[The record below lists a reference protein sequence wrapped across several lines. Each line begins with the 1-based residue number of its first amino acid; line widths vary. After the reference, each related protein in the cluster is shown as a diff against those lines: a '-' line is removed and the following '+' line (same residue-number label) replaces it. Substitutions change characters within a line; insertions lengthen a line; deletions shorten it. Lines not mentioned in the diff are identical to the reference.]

1 MQTTSRTVL
10 FALTPLAFCLL
21 QAGSAHGQTIP
32 GLNTTVP
39 GGVGLP
45 QQIDGG
51 DTQGGGLLAPLAGAS
66 APTVPRGNFVQPT
79 LGMSVVQTSNAY
91 FGTATPAKSDT
102 IISVT
107 PGIAFQTEGPDLRTY
122 GNFALNGQYYA
133 RGSYSNTVLP
143 SGVLGLS
150 ARLVDQWLYF
160 DAGITS
166 QQNALLTIP
175 TQSTGTATYTTT
187 QYRVSPYIDHR
198 FNDDLRLRA
207 RSDNIWTRISGNQTG
222 QALSNGRYGL
232 QSVQLDRRPTPFGW
246 GLDARQEE
254 TVYTT
259 SGALTVRDEIVRA
272 RGLYA
277 FTPHVE
283 AGLIGGYEHYST
295 SYASLGHSIYGVQA
309 NWRPNVFTRLDGVV
323 ERRFFGTGWNINAS
337 QQIQRLSLRMN
348 WNRGPSTFLAGLQ
361 TIPSG
366 VSLSTLLDGMLASQY
381 PDPTARARAVQNL
394 LAVTGLPST
403 LPNAINYYT
412 QSATLQDTFTAT
424 AVLLAER
431 NSYTASLFHTKTQD
445 LVLPG
450 SPPLNNLLIASADY
464 VQNGIGLS
472 YGRRLS
478 PVMSLNVGV
487 LRALSTGFG
496 LNQGVSTR
504 QTSFIVQINRRLSP
518 QTILV
523 LGVRRQLLD
532 TANTG
537 ILNANESAIY
547 AGLTHQF

>member
-1 MQTTSRTVL
+1 MPTASRTFL

-21 QAGSAHGQTIP
+21 QAGAANAQTIP
-32 GLNTTVP
+32 GLNTAVP
-39 GGVGLP
+39 GGMGLP
-45 QQIDGG
+45 QQI
-51 DTQGGGLLAPLAGAS
+51 GGGETADGVLAPLAGAS
-66 APTVPRGNFVQPT
+66 APVPRGNFVQPS

-102 IISVT
+102 IISIS

-143 SGVLGLS
+143 SGVLGLN

-175 TQSTGTATYTTT
+175 TQSTSTATYTTT

-198 FNDDLRLRA
+198 FSDNLRLRA
-207 RSDNIWTRISGNQTG
+207 RSDNIWTQISGNQTG
-222 QALSNGRYGL
+222 QALSNGRYSL
-232 QSVQLDRRPTPFGW
+232 QTVRLDRRPTPLGW
-246 GLDARQEE
+246 GLDAKQEE
-254 TVYTT
+254 TVYTN
-259 SGALTVRDEIVRA
+259 SGSLAVRDEIVRA

-277 FTPHVE
+277 FTPHFE

-295 SYASLGHSIYGVQA
+295 SYASLGHSIYGMQA
-309 NWRPNVFTRLDGVV
+309 DWRPNLFTRLGGVV
-323 ERRFFGTGWNINAS
+323 ERRFFGTGWDVSAS
-337 QQIQRLSLRMN
+337 QQIQQLSLRMN
-348 WNRGPSTFLAGLQ
+348 WTRGPSTFLAGLQ

-366 VSLSTLLDGMLASQY
+366 VSLSTLLNGMLASQY
-381 PDPTARARAVQNL
+381 PDPAARARAVQNL
-394 LAVTGLPST
+394 LSVTGLPST

-424 AVLLAER
+424 AVLLAQR
-431 NSYTASLFHTKTQD
+431 NSYSASVFHTKTQD
-445 LVLPG
+445 LLLPG
-450 SPPLNNLLIASADY
+450 SPPLNNLLIASANY

-472 YGRRLS
+472 YGRRLT

-487 LRALSTGFG
+487 LRALNTGFG
-496 LNQGVSTR
+496 LNQGISTR
-504 QTSFIVQINRRLSP
+504 QTSFIVQLNRRLSP

-523 LGVRRQLLD
+523 LGARRQLLD

>member
-1 MQTTSRTVL
+1 MPTTSRTFL

-21 QAGSAHGQTIP
+21 QAGAANAQTIP
-32 GLNTTVP
+32 GLNTAVP
-39 GGVGLP
+39 GGMGLP
-45 QQIDGG
+45 QQI
-51 DTQGGGLLAPLAGAS
+51 GGGETADGVLAPLAGAS
-66 APTVPRGNFVQPT
+66 APVPRGNFVQPS

-102 IISVT
+102 IISIS

-175 TQSTGTATYTTT
+175 TQSTSTATYTTT

-198 FNDDLRLRA
+198 FSDNLRLRA
-207 RSDNIWTRISGNQTG
+207 RSDNIWTQISGNQTG
-222 QALSNGRYGL
+222 QALSNGRYSL
-232 QSVQLDRRPTPFGW
+232 QTVRLDRRPTPLGW
-246 GLDARQEE
+246 GLDAKQEE
-254 TVYTT
+254 TVYTN
-259 SGALTVRDEIVRA
+259 SGSLAVRDEIVRA

-277 FTPHVE
+277 FTPHFE

-295 SYASLGHSIYGVQA
+295 SYASLGHSIYGMQA
-309 NWRPNVFTRLDGVV
+309 DWRPNLFTRLGGVV
-323 ERRFFGTGWNINAS
+323 ERRFFGTGWDVSAS
-337 QQIQRLSLRMN
+337 QQIQQLSLRMN
-348 WNRGPSTFLAGLQ
+348 WTRGPSTFLAGLQ

-366 VSLSTLLDGMLASQY
+366 VSLSTLLNGMLASQY
-381 PDPTARARAVQNL
+381 PDPAARARAVQNL
-394 LAVTGLPST
+394 LSVTGLPST

-424 AVLLAER
+424 AVLLAQR
-431 NSYTASLFHTKTQD
+431 NSYSASVFHTKTQD
-445 LVLPG
+445 LLLPG
-450 SPPLNNLLIASADY
+450 SPPLNNLLIASANY

-472 YGRRLS
+472 YGRRLT

-487 LRALSTGFG
+487 LRALNTGFG
-496 LNQGVSTR
+496 LNQGISTR
-504 QTSFIVQINRRLSP
+504 QTSFIVQLNRRLSP

-523 LGVRRQLLD
+523 LGARRQLLD

>member
-21 QAGSAHGQTIP
+21 QAGAASAQTLP
-32 GLNTTVP
+32 GLNTAVP

-45 QQIDGG
+45 QQIEGG
-51 DTQGGGLLAPLAGAS
+51 GAQGGGLLAPLAGAS
-66 APTVPRGNFVQPT
+66 APIVPRGNFVQPS
-79 LGMSVVQTSNAY
+79 LGMSVLQTSNAY
-91 FGTATPAKSDT
+91 FGTATPARSDT
-102 IISVT
+102 IFSIT
-107 PGIAFQTEGPDLRTY
+107 PGIAFQTEGPDLRTF

-133 RGSYSNTVLP
+133 RSSYSNTVLP

-175 TQSTGTATYTTT
+175 SQNTGTATYTTT

-198 FNDDLRLRA
+198 FNDNLRLRA
-207 RSDNIWTRISGNQTG
+207 RSDDTWTHISGNQTG
-222 QALSNGRYGL
+222 EALSNGRYSV
-232 QSVQLDRRPTPFGW
+232 QSVRLDRRPTPFGW

-254 TVYTT
+254 TTYTT
-259 SGALTVRDEIVRA
+259 TGSLTVRDEIVRG

-277 FTPHVE
+277 FTPHLE

-309 NWRPNVFTRLDGVV
+309 NWRPNLFTRLDAVV

-348 WNRGPSTFLAGLQ
+348 WTRGPSTFLAGLQ

-366 VSLSTLLDGMLASQY
+366 VSLSTLLNGMLASQY

-424 AVLLAER
+424 AVLLAQR
-431 NSYTASLFHTKTQD
+431 NSYSASLFHTKTQD
-445 LVLPG
+445 LILPG
-450 SPPLNNLLIASADY
+450 SPPLNSLLIASANY

-472 YGRRLS
+472 YGRRMS

-504 QTSFIVQINRRLSP
+504 QTSFIVQLNRRLSP

-523 LGVRRQLLD
+523 LGARRQLLD

>member
-21 QAGSAHGQTIP
+21 QAGAASAQTLP
-32 GLNTTVP
+32 GLNTAVP

-45 QQIDGG
+45 QQIEGG
-51 DTQGGGLLAPLAGAS
+51 GAQGGGLLAPLAGAS
-66 APTVPRGNFVQPT
+66 APIVPRGNFVQPS
-79 LGMSVVQTSNAY
+79 LGMSVLQTSNAY
-91 FGTATPAKSDT
+91 FGTATPARSDT
-102 IISVT
+102 IFSIT
-107 PGIAFQTEGPDLRTY
+107 PGIAFQTEGPDLRTF

-133 RGSYSNTVLP
+133 RSSYSNTVLP

-175 TQSTGTATYTTT
+175 SQNTGTATYTTT

-198 FNDDLRLRA
+198 FNDNLRLRA
-207 RSDNIWTRISGNQTG
+207 RSDDTWTHISGNQTG
-222 QALSNGRYGL
+222 EALSNGRYSV
-232 QSVQLDRRPTPFGW
+232 QSVRLDRRPTPFGW

-254 TVYTT
+254 TTYTT
-259 SGALTVRDEIVRA
+259 TGSLTVRDEIVRG

-277 FTPHVE
+277 FTPHLE

-309 NWRPNVFTRLDGVV
+309 NWRPNLFTRLDAVV

-348 WNRGPSTFLAGLQ
+348 WTRGPSTFLAGLQ

-366 VSLSTLLDGMLASQY
+366 VSLSTLLNGMLASQY

-424 AVLLAER
+424 AVLLAQR
-431 NSYTASLFHTKTQD
+431 NSYSASLFHTKTQD
-445 LVLPG
+445 LILPG
-450 SPPLNNLLIASADY
+450 SPPLNSLLIASANY

-504 QTSFIVQINRRLSP
+504 QTSFIVQLNRRLSP

-523 LGVRRQLLD
+523 LGARRQLLD

>member
-1 MQTTSRTVL
+1 MPTTSRAFL

-21 QAGSAHGQTIP
+21 QAGAAGAQTIP
-32 GLNTTVP
+32 GLNTAIP

-45 QQIDGG
+45 QQI
-51 DTQGGGLLAPLAGAS
+51 GGGETTDGVLAPLAGAS
-66 APTVPRGNFVQPT
+66 APVPRGNFVQPS

-102 IISVT
+102 IISIS

-133 RGSYSNTVLP
+133 RGAYSNTVLP
-143 SGVLGLS
+143 SGVLGLN

-175 TQSTGTATYTTT
+175 TQSTSTATYTTT
-187 QYRVSPYIDHR
+187 EYRVSPYIDHR
-198 FNDDLRLRA
+198 FSDNLRLRA
-207 RSDNIWTRISGNQTG
+207 RSDNTWTHISGNQTG
-222 QALSNGRYGL
+222 QALNNGRYSL
-232 QSVQLDRRPTPFGW
+232 QTVRLDRRPTPFGW
-246 GLDARQEE
+246 GLDAKQEE
-254 TVYTT
+254 TVYTN
-259 SGALTVRDEIVRA
+259 SGSLAVRDEIVRA

-277 FTPHVE
+277 FTPHFE

-309 NWRPNVFTRLDGVV
+309 DWRPNLFTRLGGVV
-323 ERRFFGTGWNINAS
+323 ERRFFGTGWDVSAS
-337 QQIQRLSLRMN
+337 QQIQQLSLRMN
-348 WNRGPSTFLAGLQ
+348 WTRGPSTFLAGLQ

-366 VSLSTLLDGMLASQY
+366 VSLSTLLNGMLASQY

-394 LAVTGLPST
+394 LSVTGLPST

-412 QSATLQDTFTAT
+412 QSATLQNTFTAT
-424 AVLLAER
+424 AVLLAQR
-431 NSYTASLFHTKTQD
+431 NSYSASVFHTKTQD
-445 LVLPG
+445 LLLPG
-450 SPPLNNLLIASADY
+450 SPPLNNLLIASANY

-472 YGRRLS
+472 YGRRLT

-487 LRALSTGFG
+487 LRALNTGFG
-496 LNQGVSTR
+496 LNQGISTR
-504 QTSFIVQINRRLSP
+504 QTSFIVQLNRRLSP

-523 LGVRRQLLD
+523 LGARRQLLD

>member
-21 QAGSAHGQTIP
+21 QAGAASAQTLP
-32 GLNTTVP
+32 GLNTAVP

-45 QQIDGG
+45 QQIEGG
-51 DTQGGGLLAPLAGAS
+51 GAQGGGLLAPLAGAS
-66 APTVPRGNFVQPT
+66 APIVPRGNFVQPS
-79 LGMSVVQTSNAY
+79 LGMSVLQTSNAY
-91 FGTATPAKSDT
+91 FGTATPARSDT
-102 IISVT
+102 IFSIT
-107 PGIAFQTEGPDLRTY
+107 PGIAFQTEGPDLRTF

-133 RGSYSNTVLP
+133 RSSYSNTVLP

-175 TQSTGTATYTTT
+175 TQNTGTATYTTT

-198 FNDDLRLRA
+198 FNDNLRLRA
-207 RSDNIWTRISGNQTG
+207 RSDDTWTHISGNQTG
-222 QALSNGRYGL
+222 EALSNGRYSV
-232 QSVQLDRRPTPFGW
+232 QSVRLDRRPTPFGW

-254 TVYTT
+254 TTYTT
-259 SGALTVRDEIVRA
+259 TGSLTVRDEIVRG

-277 FTPHVE
+277 FTPHLE

-309 NWRPNVFTRLDGVV
+309 NWRPNLFTRLDAVV

-348 WNRGPSTFLAGLQ
+348 WTRGPSTFLAGLQ

-366 VSLSTLLDGMLASQY
+366 VSLSTLLNGMLASQY

-424 AVLLAER
+424 AVLLAQR
-431 NSYTASLFHTKTQD
+431 NSYSASLFHTKTQD
-445 LVLPG
+445 LILPG
-450 SPPLNNLLIASADY
+450 SPPLNSLLIASANY

-504 QTSFIVQINRRLSP
+504 QTSFIVQLNRRLSP

-523 LGVRRQLLD
+523 LGARRQLLD